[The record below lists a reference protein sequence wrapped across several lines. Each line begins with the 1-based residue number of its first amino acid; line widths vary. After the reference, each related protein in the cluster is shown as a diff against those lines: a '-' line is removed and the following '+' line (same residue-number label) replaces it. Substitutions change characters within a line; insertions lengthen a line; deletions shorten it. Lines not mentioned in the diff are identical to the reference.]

1 MSIRFRLAAVFAI
14 ASALLL
20 ALGGWLFVSVLS
32 TSLMNSIDSQ
42 LTVQASHGSSY
53 VGSTTTIPSTNPGT
67 NAPEYTVQVI
77 DGANRVRGSSGEA
90 GTRPILP
97 PADLNQARTH
107 ELLVSQKRDGEDQRV
122 LAQPLRGRSGWIVVA
137 GVSLESFDTTITRV
151 TTELAVGCT
160 LFVLVAALGAY
171 ALARSALGPVERLR
185 REVAGLSER
194 AVPNAVGVPKTHDEI
209 AALATTMNELLMR
222 LRSSL
227 ERERSL
233 VADASHEL
241 RTPFAVLRG
250 ELELAQRPG
259 RTRDELLSAV
269 GVAAE
274 EAARLN
280 RIADDLLL
288 LSRGDQ
294 GQLPIHPEVTNV
306 YQLLAGI
313 AHHAEGRLGR
323 LRVSCRVDAPPDLSA
338 TLDPDRIRQA
348 IDNLLDNA
356 IRFSPAGSEVD
367 LVARARGADLELAVD
382 DHGPG
387 FPAEFLPHAFERFRR
402 PDSSRS
408 RDEGGAGLG
417 LAIVKAIATAHGGTA
432 IAINPSEGGASVR
445 LVLPNSVAVG
455 DFGRQAN
462 AGTEPVTRPDP

>member
-1 MSIRFRLAAVFAI
+1 MSIRLRLAVIFAVS
-14 ASALLL
+14 SALLL
-20 ALGGWLFVSVLS
+20 ALGGWMFVSVLS
-32 TSLMNSIDSQ
+32 ASLMNSIDSQ
-42 LTVQASHGSSY
+42 LAVQASHGSSY
-53 VGSTTTIPSTNPGT
+53 LGSNPITPSANPGT

-77 DGANRVRGSSGEA
+77 DGTNRVRGSSGEA
-90 GTRPILP
+90 GTRPVLSV
-97 PADLNQARTH
+97 AVLDQARTR
-107 ELLVSQKRDGEDQRV
+107 EVLVTQVRDGEDQRV
-122 LAQPLRGRSGWIVVA
+122 LAQPFLGRTGWIVLA
-137 GVSLESFDTTITRV
+137 GVSLESFDATITRV
-151 TTELAVGCT
+151 TAELAVGCT

-171 ALARSALGPVERLR
+171 VLAKSALRPVERLR

-194 AVPNAVGVPKTHDEI
+194 AVPDTVAVPKTHDEI
-209 AALATTMNELLMR
+209 AALATTMNELLRR
-222 LRSSL
+222 LRRSL

-259 RTRDELLSAV
+259 RSRDELVTAV

-294 GQLPIHPEVTNV
+294 GQIPVRPEVTNV
-306 YQLLAGI
+306 YALLAGI
-313 AHHAEGRLGR
+313 AHHAEGRLRR
-323 LRVSCRVDAPPDLSA
+323 LGITCNLDAPSHLRA

-356 IRFSPAGSEVD
+356 IRFSPAGSAID
-367 LVARARGADLELAVD
+367 LVARAHGTDLELSVD

-387 FPAEFLPHAFERFRR
+387 FPSDFLPHAFERFRR

-417 LAIVKAIATAHGGTA
+417 LAIVMTIAVAHGGSA
-432 IAINPSEGGASVR
+432 KALNRPDGASVKV
-445 LVLPNSVAVG
+445 VLPNAVVG
-455 DFGRQAN
+455 SDLG
-462 AGTEPVTRPDP
+462 V